1 MPLVRVTDYRV
12 IPFSE
17 ETPCGGYK
25 FANVS
30 EVKDLCGP
38 FREDTVKVHCIGVI
52 YSECGTFY
60 VKDLPGK
67 SAAECEDVVVS
78 VTYLPTPPLSTI
90 PPYTARLYGEVL
102 WRGRPVIIA
111 HILQHIHP
119 TTAAKLH
126 DSMNRIKRRHAAVCI

>member
-17 ETPCGGYK
+17 ETPVSTKPVFTLPYLADSDIQIFQCGGYK

-60 VKDLPGK
+60 VKD
-67 SAAECEDVVVS
+67 VS
-78 VTYLPTPPLSTI
+78 DNY
-90 PPYTARLYGEVL
+90 
-102 WRGRPVIIA
+102 
-111 HILQHIHP
+111 
-119 TTAAKLH
+119 
-126 DSMNRIKRRHAAVCI
+126 CIY